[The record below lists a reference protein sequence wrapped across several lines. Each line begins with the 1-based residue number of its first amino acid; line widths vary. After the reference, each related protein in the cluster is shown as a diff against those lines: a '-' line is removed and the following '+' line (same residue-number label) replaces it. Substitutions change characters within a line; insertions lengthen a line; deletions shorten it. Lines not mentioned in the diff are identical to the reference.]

1 MSFQKNKYCVVKN
14 IIPPLLAEFCSKYL
28 QMKKAN
34 YRVLKDSRY
43 ISPFNND
50 HGYYIDPQ
58 VPNTYA
64 IFGDQ
69 AMETLFHYIK
79 PALEKVTKLKLVE
92 TYAYARVYKKG
103 DILKKHTDRSACE
116 VTTTL
121 NLGGDLWPIYVSN
134 KKFVLKPGDILAYK
148 GCELKHWREPF
159 EGNMCVQVFHH
170 FNNKTNSKV
179 EINQYDSRPM
189 LGLPAYFKSRKND
202 E

>member
-1 MSFQKNKYCVVKN
+1 MSFQKNKYHHFEG
-14 IIPPLLAEFCSKYL
+14 IIPPLLAEFCSKYI

-34 YRVLKDSRY
+34 FSFLKAAKY
-43 ISPFNND
+43 ISPFNID

-69 AMETLFHYIK
+69 AMETLFDYIK
-79 PALEKVTKLKLVE
+79 PELEKVTKLKLVE

-116 VTTTL
+116 ITTTL

-134 KKFVLKPGDILAYK
+134 KKFVLKPGDMLAYK
-148 GCELKHWREPF
+148 GCELEHWRNSF
-159 EGNMCVQVFHH
+159 QGNMCVQVFHH
-170 FNNKTNSKV
+170 FNSSSNSKV
-179 EINQYDSRPM
+179 KENKYDSRPM
-189 LGLPAYFKSRKND
+189 LGLPVYFKTKKVND
-202 E
+202 

>member
-1 MSFQKNKYCVVKN
+1 MTVGLDIGTMNIVSARMEDGKIQTKRIRDAFLDLPKTAKRILKMSQASFVERDDELF
-14 IIPPLLAEFCSKYL
+14 LL
-28 QMKKAN
+28 
-34 YRVLKDSRY
+34 
-43 ISPFNND
+43 
-50 HGYYIDPQ
+50 
-58 VPNTYA
+58 
-64 IFGDQ
+64 GDQ

-79 PALEKVTKLKLVE
+79 PALEKITKLKLIE

-121 NLGGDLWPIYVSN
+121 NLGGDLWPIYVN
-134 KKFVLKPGDILAYK
+134 DKKFVLKPGDILAYK

-179 EINQYDSRPM
+179 AINQYDSRPM
-189 LGLPAYFKSRKND
+189 LGLPAYFKSRKKD
-202 E
+202 D